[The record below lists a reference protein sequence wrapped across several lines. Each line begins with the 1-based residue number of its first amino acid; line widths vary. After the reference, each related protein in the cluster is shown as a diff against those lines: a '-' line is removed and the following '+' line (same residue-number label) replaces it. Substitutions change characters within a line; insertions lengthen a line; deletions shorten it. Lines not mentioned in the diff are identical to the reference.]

1 MSKKDTL
8 LVDAQRIQKS
18 HLVRR
23 AIAEKSFE
31 FFFELYFEHYMTAPF
46 GEFHKEIFR
55 YLEDERE
62 NFITIMAFR
71 GSGKSSIIS
80 TAFPIWSILGTMK
93 NKFIVIVAQTQA
105 QAKLYMRNLKEELES
120 NILLK

>member
-1 MSKKDTL
+1 MKKSNINPKDTK
-8 LVDAQRIQKS
+8 RIQDS
-18 HLVRR
+18 HAVRR

-46 GEFHKEIFR
+46 GEFHKEIFH

-120 NILLK
+120 NMLLK

>member
-46 GEFHKEIFR
+46 GKFHKEIFH
-55 YLEDERE
+55 YLEDECE

-120 NILLK
+120 NTLLK